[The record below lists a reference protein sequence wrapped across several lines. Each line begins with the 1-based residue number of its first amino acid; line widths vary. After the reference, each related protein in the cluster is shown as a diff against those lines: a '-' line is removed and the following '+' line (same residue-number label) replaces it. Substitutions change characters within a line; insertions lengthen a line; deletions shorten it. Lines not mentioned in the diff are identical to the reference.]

1 MLCLVSAFRL
11 TSLKNYIIL
20 KLKKMTLDRKTL
32 GCAEN
37 IVSEDTIKILA
48 YCDNYL
54 GNLLKNGN
62 YTSYFTLSM

>member
-1 MLCLVSAFRL
+1 M
-11 TSLKNYIIL
+11 TS
-20 KLKKMTLDRKTL
+20 DRKTL

-54 GNLLKNGN
+54 GNLLKNDN